1 MAIKLRSGIFIPP
14 FHPLD
19 EDPTLCL
26 QRDFE
31 LIEHLDRLGYDEA
44 WIGEH
49 HTGGYEII
57 PSPELFIAAA
67 AERTKRI
74 RLGTGVVSLPYH
86 NPLNVADRMLQLDH
100 QTRGRVMF
108 GVGPGLLPSDA
119 IQMGIDPTTQRD
131 RMVEGLRALGY
142 RVASPEGTFYLFP
155 ESPLRDDQAFVDLLA
170 EIGEK
175 VVRMGRDIAGLTAFL
190 GEVVSTIGLLLL
202 GKGRF
207 RAAAVVTQMERVG
220 LRGVPIVGLISF
232 LVGAIIAQQTIF
244 QLARFGADIYVV
256 DLLGI
261 LMLREVGLLLASI
274 MVAGRSG
281 SAITAELGSMK
292 MREEIDAMRVMGL
305 NPMEV
310 LILPRVIALVLTLPL
325 LTFLSAMCGLFGG
338 GLVAWLY
345 GGITP
350 ITILDRL
357 RDAIGVNTFVV
368 GLVKAPAM
376 ALMIGTTACIEGM
389 KVQGSAESLGRQTTN
404 SVVKSIFTVIVV
416 DGLFAMF
423 FAGIRY

>member
-1 MAIKLRSGIFIPP
+1 MSDEAALRLAPDGQVLRLTATGGWIAQEASHLEELIAGLGDQPRGAARLELDLAGVSQLDTLGAKLLDDLRDHFTAAGLRVELRNASEAQRIL
-14 FHPLD
+14 LD
-19 EDPTLCL
+19 EVATHRLPVPP
-26 QRDFE
+26 QR
-31 LIEHLDRLGYDEA
+31 
-44 WIGEH
+44 
-49 HTGGYEII
+49 
-57 PSPELFIAAA
+57 
-67 AERTKRI
+67 
-74 RLGTGVVSLPYH
+74 
-86 NPLNVADRMLQLDH
+86 
-100 QTRGRVMF
+100 
-108 GVGPGLLPSDA
+108 
-119 IQMGIDPTTQRD
+119 
-131 RMVEGLRALGY
+131 
-142 RVASPEGTFYLFP
+142 PEGN
-155 ESPLRDDQAFVDLLA
+155 AFVDLLA

-175 VVRMGRDIAGLTAFL
+175 VVLMGQDIAGLTAFL
-190 GEVVSTIGLLLL
+190 GELVTTL
-202 GKGRF
+202 GRLMLGRGRF

-325 LTFLSAMCGLFGG
+325 LAFLSAMCGLFGG
-338 GLVAWLY
+338 GLIAWLY

-350 ITILDRL
+350 ASILDRL

-389 KVQGSAESLGRQTTN
+389 KVKGSAESLGRQTTN

>member
-1 MAIKLRSGIFIPP
+1 MSDEAALRLAPDGQVLRLTATGGWIAQEASHLEELIAGLGDQPRGAARLELDLAGVSQLDTLGAKLLDDLRDHFTAAGLRVELRNASEAQRIL
-14 FHPLD
+14 LD
-19 EDPTLCL
+19 EVATHRLPVQP
-26 QRDFE
+26 QR
-31 LIEHLDRLGYDEA
+31 
-44 WIGEH
+44 
-49 HTGGYEII
+49 
-57 PSPELFIAAA
+57 
-67 AERTKRI
+67 
-74 RLGTGVVSLPYH
+74 
-86 NPLNVADRMLQLDH
+86 
-100 QTRGRVMF
+100 
-108 GVGPGLLPSDA
+108 
-119 IQMGIDPTTQRD
+119 
-131 RMVEGLRALGY
+131 
-142 RVASPEGTFYLFP
+142 PEGN
-155 ESPLRDDQAFVDLLA
+155 AFVDLLA

-175 VVRMGRDIAGLTAFL
+175 VVLMGQDIAGLTTFL
-190 GEVVSTIGLLLL
+190 GELMSTL
-202 GKGRF
+202 GRLVLGRGRF

-325 LTFLSAMCGLFGG
+325 LAFLSAMCGLFGG

-350 ITILDRL
+350 ASILDRL

-389 KVQGSAESLGRQTTN
+389 KVKGSAESLGRQTTN